1 MRIPPD
7 MPPGLKAGLDKLAH
21 GVSRSMIAERAA
33 AQSRNY
39 RAGGGSQAIATADDA
54 LAYAFA
60 RMPAT
65 YAAAIAV
72 FDAVRDVLPA
82 FQPRTL
88 LDVGAGPG
96 TATFAAIQAFD
107 RITGLRLVDANASL
121 RALALVLMADADDEG
136 LRQVA
141 HLQSY
146 RQADALAMLAGAE
159 PADLVIT
166 SYAAGEIADCE
177 LARFTQ
183 LLWGVTSGALVI
195 IEPGTPAGY
204 RRILRMRDE
213 LIAAGAHVVAPCPHG
228 RTCPLQPPDWCHFA
242 QRLPRSRDHL
252 RIKCAELPFEDEKFS
267 YVVLSR
273 SRPQSID
280 ARVLAQPVIA
290 KSGVTTKLCTQGGVA
305 LDVTARRDAAYRQR
319 KSWRWGDS
327 VLR

>member
-7 MPPGLKAGLDKLAH
+7 MPPGLKAGLDRLVH
-21 GVSRSMIAERAA
+21 GVSRNMIAERAA

-39 RAGGGSQAIATADDA
+39 RAGGGSQAIATANDA
-54 LAYAFA
+54 LAYASA

-72 FDAVRDVLPA
+72 FDAVRDVFPA

-107 RITGLRLVDANASL
+107 RITGIRLVDANASL
-121 RALALVLMADADDEG
+121 RALALILMADADNEG

-146 RQADALAMLAGAE
+146 RQGDALAMLAGAE

-166 SYAAGEIADCE
+166 SYAAGEIANGE

-183 LLWGVTSGALVI
+183 LLWGVASGVLVI

-213 LIAAGAHVVAPCPHG
+213 LIAAG
-228 RTCPLQPPDWCHFA
+228 
-242 QRLPRSRDHL
+242 
-252 RIKCAELPFEDEKFS
+252 
-267 YVVLSR
+267 
-273 SRPQSID
+273 
-280 ARVLAQPVIA
+280 
-290 KSGVTTKLCTQGGVA
+290 
-305 LDVTARRDAAYRQR
+305 
-319 KSWRWGDS
+319 
-327 VLR
+327 